1 MIVPQRRQLLLHT
14 VRYVGRPLLVLLVY
28 DIVVVIDYKLGFLKW
43 QALDEVPVALLG
55 SAISII
61 LAFRNSTSYAR
72 WWEARTLWGA
82 IVNNARSVGRQVTT
96 VMQPVG
102 ESDAADLRA
111 MQKRMVYHTIAWV
124 HALRQQLRRL
134 EPWSDIAPFLTEAE
148 VNQLRGQHNVAVG
161 IMQEISRMLRQSL
174 DRGWIDPMQW
184 RGTDQNLDDLTD
196 AQGGA
201 ERIKTTP
208 MPRQYDY
215 FPQLFVEIFCLLLPL
230 SMVSSLGW
238 FTPLGSSLVGFIFLA
253 LDKVGRDLEDPFDN
267 TAYDIPL
274 TAITRTIE
282 INLRQQ
288 LGETEV
294 PSASAPVDGVLW

>member
-1 MIVPQRRQLLLHT
+1 MR
-14 VRYVGRPLLVLLVY
+14 
-28 DIVVVIDYKLGFLKW
+28 
-43 QALDEVPVALLG
+43 
-55 SAISII
+55 
-61 LAFRNSTSYAR
+61 
-72 WWEARTLWGA
+72 
-82 IVNNARSVGRQVTT
+82 
-96 VMQPVG
+96 PVG
-102 ESDAADLRA
+102 EGDAVDLRE
-111 MQKRMVYHTIAWV
+111 MQKRMVYHTIAYV
-124 HALRQQLRRL
+124 HALRQQLRRV
-134 EPWSDIAPFLTEAE
+134 EPWVDIVPLLPEAE
-148 VNQLRGQHNVAVG
+148 VSDLRGQHNVAVG
-161 IMQEISRMLRQSL
+161 IMQELSLMLRESL
-174 DRGWIDPMQW
+174 SRGWVDPMQW
-184 RGTDQNLDDLTD
+184 KAIDQNLDDLID

-267 TAYDIPL
+267 TPYDIPL

-294 PSASAPVDGVLW
+294 PAASAPVNGVLW